1 MSTERSCTVGAFH
14 TVCSRRPHQPAVFL
28 HAHVSCANRGRK
40 VRKRPQSLTPF
51 THTTVLILLENY
63 GESVGV
69 RTRDLLIKSQLLYQ
83 LSYALPLR
91 GCDHPGWKWAEHR
104 QATNAGQPKILP
116 FANVRH
122 ISCGRQD
129 NVLRAETDF
138 LRAQKGDWQSLG
150 CKARNITQIAAGENA
165 CRLPI
170 FPCGAR

>member
-1 MSTERSCTVGAFH
+1 MEGNINLEWNPRGTHCAT
-14 TVCSRRPHQPAVFL
+14 PADPTAGSL
-28 HAHVSCANRGRK
+28 ANI
-40 VRKRPQSLTPF
+40 
-51 THTTVLILLENY
+51 LIIRDY

-69 RTRDLLIKSQLLYQ
+69 RTRDLLIKSQLLYR

-104 QATNAGQPKILP
+104 QATHCGQPKNLS
-116 FANVRH
+116 FSGGRH
-122 ISCGRQD
+122 ISCGQRHLA
-129 NVLRAETDF
+129 LRAQRQMSCVQRHLV
-138 LRAQKGDWQSLG
+138 LRAQKGDWQSRS

>member
-1 MSTERSCTVGAFH
+1 MPMC
-14 TVCSRRPHQPAVFL
+14 
-28 HAHVSCANRGRK
+28 HVPIECRKTASCAVK
-40 VRKRPQSLTPF
+40 CAKRPQSLTPF
-51 THTTVLILLENY
+51 THTTVLILLANY

-104 QATNAGQPKILP
+104 QATHAGQPKFCLLQT
-116 FANVRH
+116 FGTFLA
-122 ISCGRQD
+122 GAKT

-138 LRAQKGDWQSLG
+138 LGAQKGDWQSLA